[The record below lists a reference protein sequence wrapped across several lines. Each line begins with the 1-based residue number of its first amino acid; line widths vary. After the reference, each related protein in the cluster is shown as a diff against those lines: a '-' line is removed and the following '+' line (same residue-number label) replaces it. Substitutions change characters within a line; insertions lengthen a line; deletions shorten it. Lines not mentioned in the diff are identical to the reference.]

1 MLLAAT
7 GMRATE
13 ALALR
18 YKDFDFDDDNKNNNR
33 QAFVRIRGEFT
44 KTRTDRYVFL
54 TRELVE
60 QCKAWIDFKYR
71 PRRITKVVSN
81 SNLSLYKIKFDCT
94 LCVTYPLIKNLI
106 FKVNRNAAASDWQM
120 KP

>member
-18 YKDFDFDDDNKNNNR
+18 YKDFDFGDAANDNRNNNHQ

-54 TRELVE
+54 TREMVE
-60 QCKAWIDFKYR
+60 QCKAWTDFKYR
-71 PRRITKVVSN
+71 RRRITKVVNTASGSSN
-81 SNLSLYKIKFDCT
+81 NLSGKAVSYWVEPT
-94 LCVTYPLIKNLI
+94 P
-106 FKVNRNAAASDWQM
+106 SS
-120 KP
+120 

>member
-18 YKDFDFDDDNKNNNR
+18 HKDFDTDDNNG

-54 TRELVE
+54 TKEPQSLLRL
-60 QCKAWIDFKYR
+60 IIYIFYR
-71 PRRITKVVSN
+71 
-81 SNLSLYKIKFDCT
+81 F
-94 LCVTYPLIKNLI
+94 
-106 FKVNRNAAASDWQM
+106 
-120 KP
+120 